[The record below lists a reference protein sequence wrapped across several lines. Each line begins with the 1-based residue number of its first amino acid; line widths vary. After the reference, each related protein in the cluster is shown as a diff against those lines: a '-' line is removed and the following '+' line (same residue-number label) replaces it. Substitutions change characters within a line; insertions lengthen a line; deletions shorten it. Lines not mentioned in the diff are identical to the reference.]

1 MKMKTL
7 IVPTDF
13 SDNAMHALRY
23 ACMLNAKLNGRIIL
37 FHSYA
42 VPVLSTDMAY
52 EIMPPDEELKKIS
65 RGALKNQKEQIAAE
79 FPGMPFETVIEAGY
93 AEDEI
98 TNLAKTKEAD
108 FLVMGTQGASG
119 LREALIGSITAS
131 VMEDATCPVIAV
143 PEKAIV
149 NRLNKIVF
157 ATDYALNDFENVSK
171 ITAIAKPFNAEIIL
185 LHVSSGELDKAYEF
199 AAIETFK
206 ERITEENK
214 YERVSFKLL
223 ESRDVLDGLNFYLD
237 EIRADMLVM
246 SMHHRTFF
254 QKMFNRSKTKKM
266 AFHTHIPLL
275 AFHAEE

>member
-1 MKMKTL
+1 MKTI

-23 ACMLNAKLNGRIIL
+23 ACMLNGKLNGKIIL

-42 VPVLSTDMAY
+42 MPVLATDMTF
-52 EIMPPDEELKKIS
+52 EIMPPDDELKKLS
-65 RGALKNQKEQIAAE
+65 HKMLKEQLQQITSE
-79 FPGMPFETVIEAGY
+79 FPGMNFETVAEAGF

-98 TNLAKTKEAD
+98 INLAKTKEAD

-131 VMEDATCPVIAV
+131 VMEDTSCPVIAV
-143 PEKAIV
+143 PEKATV
-149 NRLNKIVF
+149 NRLSKIVF
-157 ATDYALNDFENVSK
+157 ATDYALNDFENIGKV
-171 ITAIAKPFNAEIIL
+171 IELAKPFNAELTL

-206 ERITEENK
+206 ENVKEENK
-214 YERVSFKLL
+214 YEKLTFKLL
-223 ESRDVLDGLNFYLD
+223 DSREVLDGLNFYLD
-237 EIRADMLVM
+237 EIKADLLVM
-246 SMHHRTFF
+246 SMHHRNFF
-254 QKMFNRSKTKKM
+254 QKMFSRSKTKRM